1 MMHILVI
8 EDDQTQSAYLKKGL
22 TELGHQ
28 VSVAEDG
35 KVGLVWA
42 LNETFDFFI
51 IDRMI
56 PGIDGLS
63 LLKSIRA
70 AGVSTPVIF
79 LTALGSVDNRVE
91 GLRAG
96 SDDYMTKPFSMEELA
111 ARIDALARRPAIAA
125 VESSLVV
132 GDLKIDLLSRVV
144 TRAGTLIDLQPKEYA
159 LLEAL
164 IRADGRVLTRSMLL
178 EKVWGF
184 QFDPM
189 TSVLETHISR
199 LRAKID
205 KPFESPLIHTV
216 RQVGYRLHASH

>member
-96 SDDYMTKPFSMEELA
+96 SDDYMTKPFAPRELLARIRAVLRRTRAIRTLA
-111 ARIDALARRPAIAA
+111 AKAGSIGRYLAFGEWRLDRIERR
-125 VESSLVV
+125 
-132 GDLKIDLLSRVV
+132 
-144 TRAGTLIDLQPKEYA
+144 
-159 LLEAL
+159 
-164 IRADGRVLTRSMLL
+164 
-178 EKVWGF
+178 
-184 QFDPM
+184 
-189 TSVLETHISR
+189 
-199 LRAKID
+199 
-205 KPFESPLIHTV
+205 
-216 RQVGYRLHASH
+216 